1 MQEGPDQCS
10 HLDALI
16 GGMIVLLNMMPGFAY
31 LGVHLNS
38 GGCIHALK
46 NLVRRDYKEFCQQF
60 ALAKAVDGQ
69 QLSDAMKGRSYQE
82 NLDMAWELYAC
93 GELAKQGFTKKFQ
106 RAYVELEEFEMLLG
120 SMAVYHF
127 GARYPC
133 FCGREPIPLNWWHV
147 RLHIYI
153 GNKLVPVEDAVST
166 DKEFLKSVTNKNV
179 ASDPI
184 ENNEKHTID
193 PFDPHARWRGLLPVH
208 RFFE

>member
-1 MQEGPDQCS
+1 VQEGPDQCS

-46 NLVRRDYKEFCQQF
+46 NLVRRDYQEFCQQF
-60 ALAKAVDGQ
+60 ASAKAVDGQ

-82 NLDMAWELYAC
+82 NLDMAWELYAY

-153 GNKLVPVEDAVST
+153 GNKLVPVEDAIST
-166 DKEFLKSVTNKNV
+166 DKEFLKSVKNKNV

-184 ENNEKHTID
+184 EKHTID
-193 PFDPHARWRGLLPVH
+193 PFDPPARWRGLLPVH

>member
-31 LGVHLNS
+31 FGVHLNS

-46 NLVRRDYKEFCQQF
+46 NLIRRDYKDFCQQF
-60 ALAKAVDGQ
+60 ASAKAVDGRL
-69 QLSDAMKGRSYQE
+69 LSAAMKGRSYQE

-93 GELAKQGFTKKFQ
+93 DELAKQGFTKKFQ
-106 RAYVELEEFEMLLG
+106 RAYVELGEFEMLLG
-120 SMAVYHF
+120 SMAVFHF

-147 RLHIYI
+147 RLHMYI
-153 GNKLVPVEDAVST
+153 GNRLVPVEDAVST
-166 DKEFLKSVTNKNV
+166 DDEFLKEAKNKNV

-184 ENNEKHTID
+184 AKHTVD
-193 PFDPHARWRGLLPVH
+193 PFDPPAHWRGLLPVH

>member
-46 NLVRRDYKEFCQQF
+46 NLVRRDYQEFCQQF
-60 ALAKAVDGQ
+60 ASAKAVDGQ

-82 NLDMAWELYAC
+82 NLDMAWELYAY

-153 GNKLVPVEDAVST
+153 GNKLVPVEDAIST
-166 DKEFLKSVTNKNV
+166 DEEFLKSVKNKNV

-184 ENNEKHTID
+184 EKHTID
-193 PFDPHARWRGLLPVH
+193 PFDPPVGWRGLLPVH

>member
-46 NLVRRDYKEFCQQF
+46 NLIRRDYKEFCQQF
-60 ALAKAVDGQ
+60 VSAKAVDGRL
-69 QLSDAMKGRSYQE
+69 LSDAMKGRSYQE

-93 GELAKQGFTKKFQ
+93 DELAKQGFTKKFQ
-106 RAYVELEEFEMLLG
+106 RAYVELGEFEMLLG

-153 GNKLVPVEDAVST
+153 GNRLVPVEDAVST
-166 DKEFLKSVTNKNV
+166 DDEFLKSVKKKNV
-179 ASDPI
+179 VSDPI
-184 ENNEKHTID
+184 EKHTID
-193 PFDPHARWRGLLPVH
+193 PFDPPARWRGLLPVH
-208 RFFE
+208 LFFE

>member
-1 MQEGPDQCS
+1 
-10 HLDALI
+10 
-16 GGMIVLLNMMPGFAY
+16 MIVLLNMMPGFAY

-46 NLVRRDYKEFCQQF
+46 NLVRRDYQEFCQQF
-60 ALAKAVDGQ
+60 ASAKAVDGQ

-82 NLDMAWELYAC
+82 NLDMAWELYAY

-166 DKEFLKSVTNKNV
+166 DKEFLKSVKNKNV

-184 ENNEKHTID
+184 EKHTID
-193 PFDPHARWRGLLPVH
+193 PFDPPVGWRGLLPVH

>member
-1 MQEGPDQCS
+1 MGPDQSS

-60 ALAKAVDGQ
+60 ASAKAVDGQ

-82 NLDMAWELYAC
+82 NLDMAWELYAY

-166 DKEFLKSVTNKNV
+166 DKEFLKSVKNKNV

-184 ENNEKHTID
+184 EKHTID
-193 PFDPHARWRGLLPVH
+193 PFDPPARWRGLLPVH

>member
-46 NLVRRDYKEFCQQF
+46 NLVRRDYQEFCQQF
-60 ALAKAVDGQ
+60 ASAKAVDGQ

-82 NLDMAWELYAC
+82 NLDMAWELYAY

-153 GNKLVPVEDAVST
+153 GNKLVPVEDAIST
-166 DKEFLKSVTNKNV
+166 DKEFLKSVKNKNV

-184 ENNEKHTID
+184 EKHTID
-193 PFDPHARWRGLLPVH
+193 PFDPPVGWRGLLPVH

>member
-60 ALAKAVDGQ
+60 ASAKAVDGQ

-82 NLDMAWELYAC
+82 NLDMAWELYAY

-166 DKEFLKSVTNKNV
+166 DKEFLKSVKNKNV

-184 ENNEKHTID
+184 EKHTID
-193 PFDPHARWRGLLPVH
+193 PFDPPVGWRGLLPVH

>member
-1 MQEGPDQCS
+1 
-10 HLDALI
+10 
-16 GGMIVLLNMMPGFAY
+16 MIVLLNMMPGFAY

-46 NLVRRDYKEFCQQF
+46 ILIKRDYKEFCRQF
-60 ALAKAVDGQ
+60 DSAKVVDGR
-69 QLSDAMKGRSYQE
+69 LLRDAMKGQSYQE

-93 GELAKQGFTKKFQ
+93 DELAKQGFTKKFQ

-166 DKEFLKSVTNKNV
+166 DKEFLKSVKNKNV

-184 ENNEKHTID
+184 EKHTID
-193 PFDPHARWRGLLPVH
+193 PFDPPVGWRGLLPVH

>member
-46 NLVRRDYKEFCQQF
+46 NLVRRDYQEFCQQF
-60 ALAKAVDGQ
+60 ASAKAVDGQ

-82 NLDMAWELYAC
+82 NLDMAWELYAY

-106 RAYVELEEFEMLLG
+106 RAYVELEDFEMLLG

-153 GNKLVPVEDAVST
+153 GNKLVPVEDAIST
-166 DKEFLKSVTNKNV
+166 DEEFLKSVKNKNV

-184 ENNEKHTID
+184 EKHTID
-193 PFDPHARWRGLLPVH
+193 PFDPPARWRGLLPVH

>member
-1 MQEGPDQCS
+1 
-10 HLDALI
+10 
-16 GGMIVLLNMMPGFAY
+16 MIVLLNMMPGFAY

-60 ALAKAVDGQ
+60 ASAKAVDGQ

-153 GNKLVPVEDAVST
+153 GNKLVPVEDAIST
-166 DKEFLKSVTNKNV
+166 DKEFLKSVKSKNV

-184 ENNEKHTID
+184 EKHTID
-193 PFDPHARWRGLLPVH
+193 PFDPPARWRGLLPVH

>member
-1 MQEGPDQCS
+1 VQEGPDQCS

-60 ALAKAVDGQ
+60 ASAKAVDGQ

-82 NLDMAWELYAC
+82 NLDMAWELYAY

-166 DKEFLKSVTNKNV
+166 DKEFLKSVKNKNV

-184 ENNEKHTID
+184 EKHTID
-193 PFDPHARWRGLLPVH
+193 PFDPPVGWRGLLPVH

>member
-1 MQEGPDQCS
+1 
-10 HLDALI
+10 
-16 GGMIVLLNMMPGFAY
+16 MIVLLNMMPGFAY

-60 ALAKAVDGQ
+60 ASAKAVDGQ

-82 NLDMAWELYAC
+82 NLDMAWELYAY

-166 DKEFLKSVTNKNV
+166 DKEFLKSVKNKNV

-184 ENNEKHTID
+184 EKHTID
-193 PFDPHARWRGLLPVH
+193 PFDPPARWRGLLPVH

>member
-60 ALAKAVDGQ
+60 ASAKAVDGQ

-82 NLDMAWELYAC
+82 NLDMAWELYAY

-153 GNKLVPVEDAVST
+153 GNKLVPVEDAIST
-166 DKEFLKSVTNKNV
+166 DKEFLKSVKNKNV

-184 ENNEKHTID
+184 EKHTID
-193 PFDPHARWRGLLPVH
+193 PFDPPVGWRGLLPVH

>member
-1 MQEGPDQCS
+1 MDGCRTWAVPQW
-10 HLDALI
+10 HLARL
-16 GGMIVLLNMMPGFAY
+16 
-31 LGVHLNS
+31 
-38 GGCIHALK
+38 
-46 NLVRRDYKEFCQQF
+46 QF
-60 ALAKAVDGQ
+60 VSAKAVDGRL
-69 QLSDAMKGRSYQE
+69 LSEAMKGRSYQA

-93 GELAKQGFTKKFQ
+93 EELAKQGFTKKFQ

-153 GNKLVPVEDAVST
+153 GNRLVPVEDAVST
-166 DKEFLKSVTNKNV
+166 EDEFLKSVKNKNV
-179 ASDPI
+179 VSDPI
-184 ENNEKHTID
+184 AKHTVD
-193 PFDPHARWRGLLPVH
+193 PFDPPAHWRGLLPVH

>member
-46 NLVRRDYKEFCQQF
+46 NLVRRDYQEFCQQF
-60 ALAKAVDGQ
+60 ASAKAVDGQ

-82 NLDMAWELYAC
+82 NLDMAWELYAY
-93 GELAKQGFTKKFQ
+93 GELVKPGFTKKFQ

-166 DKEFLKSVTNKNV
+166 DKEFLKSVKNKNV

-184 ENNEKHTID
+184 EKHTID
-193 PFDPHARWRGLLPVH
+193 PFDPPARWRGLLPVH

>member
-46 NLVRRDYKEFCQQF
+46 NLVRRDYQEFCQQF
-60 ALAKAVDGQ
+60 ASAKAVDGQ

-82 NLDMAWELYAC
+82 NLDMAWELYAY

-153 GNKLVPVEDAVST
+153 GNKLVPVEDAIST
-166 DKEFLKSVTNKNV
+166 DKEFLKSVKNKNV

-184 ENNEKHTID
+184 EKHTID
-193 PFDPHARWRGLLPVH
+193 PFDPPTGWRGLLPVH

>member
-46 NLVRRDYKEFCQQF
+46 NLVRRDYQEFCQQF
-60 ALAKAVDGQ
+60 ASAKAVDGQ

-82 NLDMAWELYAC
+82 NLDMAWELYAY

-153 GNKLVPVEDAVST
+153 GNKLVPVEDAISA
-166 DKEFLKSVTNKNV
+166 DKEFLKSVKNKNV

-184 ENNEKHTID
+184 EKHTID
-193 PFDPHARWRGLLPVH
+193 PFDPPVGWRGLLPVH

>member
-46 NLVRRDYKEFCQQF
+46 NLVRRDYQEFCQQF
-60 ALAKAVDGQ
+60 ASAKAVDGQ

-82 NLDMAWELYAC
+82 NLDMAWELYAY

-166 DKEFLKSVTNKNV
+166 DKEFLKSVKNKNV

-184 ENNEKHTID
+184 EKHTID
-193 PFDPHARWRGLLPVH
+193 PFDPPTGWRGLLPVH

>member
-1 MQEGPDQCS
+1 
-10 HLDALI
+10 
-16 GGMIVLLNMMPGFAY
+16 MIVLLNMMPGFAY

-60 ALAKAVDGQ
+60 ASAKAVDGQ

-82 NLDMAWELYAC
+82 NLDMAWELYAY

-153 GNKLVPVEDAVST
+153 GNKLVPVEDAIST
-166 DKEFLKSVTNKNV
+166 DKEFLKSVKNKNV

-184 ENNEKHTID
+184 EKHTID
-193 PFDPHARWRGLLPVH
+193 PFDPPAGWRGLLPVH

>member
-46 NLVRRDYKEFCQQF
+46 NLIRRDYKEFCQQF
-60 ALAKAVDGQ
+60 VSAKAVDGRL
-69 QLSDAMKGRSYQE
+69 LSDAMKGRSYQE

-93 GELAKQGFTKKFQ
+93 DELAKQGFTKKFQ

-120 SMAVYHF
+120 SMAVFHF

-147 RLHIYI
+147 RLHTC
-153 GNKLVPVEDAVST
+153 P
-166 DKEFLKSVTNKNV
+166 
-179 ASDPI
+179 
-184 ENNEKHTID
+184 
-193 PFDPHARWRGLLPVH
+193 LLTPDGATAQ
-208 RFFE
+208 RE

>member
-46 NLVRRDYKEFCQQF
+46 NLVRRDYQEFCQQF
-60 ALAKAVDGQ
+60 ASAKAVDGQ

-82 NLDMAWELYAC
+82 NLDMAWELYAY

-166 DKEFLKSVTNKNV
+166 DKEFLKSVKNKNV

-184 ENNEKHTID
+184 EKHTID
-193 PFDPHARWRGLLPVH
+193 PFDPPVGWRGLLPVH

>member
-1 MQEGPDQCS
+1 
-10 HLDALI
+10 
-16 GGMIVLLNMMPGFAY
+16 MIVLLNMMPGFAY

-60 ALAKAVDGQ
+60 ASAKAVDGQ

-82 NLDMAWELYAC
+82 NLDMAWELYAY

-166 DKEFLKSVTNKNV
+166 DKEFLKSVKNKNV

-184 ENNEKHTID
+184 EKHTID
-193 PFDPHARWRGLLPVH
+193 PFDPPVGWRGLLPVH